1 MDNNGQQD
9 AVLRAPCTPGGALAG
24 AVKVVEA
31 EPGRNPSV
39 CGRGRLSS
47 LEEKG
52 KVITGFAV
60 FTCWPVAEEE
70 PLAPIA
76 TNKQQNSAILF
87 LQINLVVKDQIT
99 DRYMKFTI
107 RFPAGWM
114 VMIRKTSICFSER
127 CGGPGIGSAAPFPRT
142 MSLASSLELLW

>member
-60 FTCWPVAEEE
+60 FTC
-70 PLAPIA
+70 
-76 TNKQQNSAILF
+76 
-87 LQINLVVKDQIT
+87 
-99 DRYMKFTI
+99 
-107 RFPAGWM
+107 
-114 VMIRKTSICFSER
+114 
-127 CGGPGIGSAAPFPRT
+127 
-142 MSLASSLELLW
+142 